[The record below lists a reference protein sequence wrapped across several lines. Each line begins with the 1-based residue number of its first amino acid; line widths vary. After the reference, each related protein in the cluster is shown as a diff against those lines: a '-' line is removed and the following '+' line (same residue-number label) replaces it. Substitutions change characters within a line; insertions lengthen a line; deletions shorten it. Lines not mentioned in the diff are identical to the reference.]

1 MKEENFKVINFIR
14 ELVIYIDK
22 YLDNFPKKDIEIKN
36 RIRNLSYDL
45 LELAYKANIT
55 KENKN
60 DYINDII
67 AKIKVLDFL
76 LNLCYDKEIIN
87 IKRYTKFGEKLDDI
101 LKYSIG
107 WQKSISKKDNGAQLQ
122 WLASSGVNM
131 NGSDYC
137 NFGPGA
143 VNEGNAGTG
152 NDLFNSNGNSNAKW
166 LAVRPVDSINCGY
179 IVIDYVRD
187 NIETNY
193 CPFALCDKIKIDKYI
208 CQ

>member
-1 MKEENFKVINFIR
+1 MKEEKFKVINFIR

-76 LNLCYDKEIIN
+76 LNLCYEKEIIN

-107 WQKSISKKDNGAQLQ
+107 WQKSILKKDNGAQLQ

-137 NFGPGA
+137 NFGPGI

-152 NDLFNSNGNSNAKW
+152 NDLFNSNGNSNANW